1 LKPIPQA
8 GVYGVMTEEHKACL
22 DLAIGPF
29 ARKYGYLFRCKLC
42 GEDHEVPE
50 NVPPYSTVT
59 HMFFNV
65 HIAAVELGCSTKP
78 GTERYSF
85 TDFAPYRIASN

>member
-1 LKPIPQA
+1 
-8 GVYGVMTEEHKACL
+8 MTEEHKGCL

-29 ARKYGYLFRCKLC
+29 RGKGGHKQRIELNDGYLFRCKLC

-50 NVPPYSTVT
+50 NVPPYSTAT

-65 HIAAVELGCSTKP
+65 HMGAVELGCSTKP
-78 GTERYSF
+78 GAERYSL
-85 TDFAPYRIASN
+85 TDFAPYRIAST

>member
-1 LKPIPQA
+1 
-8 GVYGVMTEEHKACL
+8 MTEEHKSCF
-22 DLAIGPF
+22 DLAIRLF
-29 ARKYGYLFRCKLC
+29 RRKDGHNQRMELNDGYLFHCKLC

-50 NVPPYSTVT
+50 KVAPYSTVT

-65 HIAAVELGCSTKP
+65 HMGAVELGCSKKP

-85 TDFAPYRIASN
+85 TDLASYKVASS